1 MSKVLVVAP
10 HPDDETL
17 GCGGTIL
24 KHKAQGDEIYWLI
37 VTEMN
42 SKGGYSDKEI
52 SERNKQIEKVSKA
65 YKFNK
70 VFRLGFESSYLDT
83 SPMAEII
90 KELSKVLKKL
100 QPEILYIPFKN
111 DVHSDHE
118 VVFNSI
124 VAASKT
130 FRNKKIK
137 SLYVY
142 ETISETDFGSVK
154 NFSDTF
160 TPNVFI
166 DISKFL
172 KKKSS
177 IMKIYKSEIKK
188 FPFPRNVIMANHKI
202 KKKLNFK
209 FTQTNEIIYRISKSS
224 EFK

>member
-24 KHKAQGDEIYWLI
+24 KHKAQGDEVYWLI

-52 SERNKQIEKVSKA
+52 SERNKQIENVSKA
-65 YKFNK
+65 YKFNE

-83 SPMAEII
+83 LPMAEII
-90 KELSKVLKKL
+90 KEFSKVLKKL

-124 VAASKT
+124 IAASKT

-154 NFSDTF
+154 SFSDTF

-172 KKKSS
+172 KKKIS

-188 FPFPRNVIMANHKI
+188 FPFPRSEKSINALAILRGAQSGTLAAESFMLLKEI
-202 KKKLNFK
+202 K
-209 FTQTNEIIYRISKSS
+209 
-224 EFK
+224 